1 MLLSIFFVSFIQSLR
16 RTMKNIVKHAWFS
29 VIEILVAILIFT
41 FWLVAVY
48 MVIASSL
55 RLNDYNKHF
64 IIASNLAREEIEL
77 FKNIRDANYSIIH
90 KWTQIN
96 PKGSYSSPAN
106 DFFLPGK
113 YYAIENDYSPSA
125 TFGVKVK
132 KLNNFGEWV
141 SMLSTKMQQYRLCLD
156 SEKRYTYD
164 CASGKKTNFY
174 RYLKVEPLVY
184 MSWATEVTEA
194 DALRVTATVV
204 WYQRGYNQ
212 TDISTIVTDWK
223 RL

>member
-1 MLLSIFFVSFIQSLR
+1 
-16 RTMKNIVKHAWFS
+16 MKNSLKHAWFS

-64 IIASNLAREEIEL
+64 IIASNLAREQIEL
-77 FKNIRDANYSIIH
+77 FKNIRDSNYSIIH

-96 PKGSYSSPAN
+96 PKWSYTNVTN

-125 TFGVKVK
+125 TFSVKVK
-132 KLNNFGEWV
+132 KINDFWEGTT
-141 SMLSTKMQQYRLCLD
+141 MLSTKMQQYRLCLD
-156 SEKRYTYD
+156 AEKRYTYD
-164 CASGKKTNFY
+164 CVWGKKTPFY

-184 MSWATEVTEA
+184 MSWSTEVTES
-194 DALRVTATVV
+194 DALRVTSTVI
-204 WYQRGYNQ
+204 WNQRGYNQ